1 MENIGN
7 PNICTI
13 TVNPKDYFEKFK
25 NKSLNK
31 KQKGVRKDTKGMCFD
46 AYTDRITSLGKKK
59 KKKKKKKKNKKKKKK
74 NRPKKNDSKKISGL
88 KIQKWRWQLS
98 IRFNLLAWMINV
110 NVILME

>member
-1 MENIGN
+1 MGLYWVENIGN

-59 KKKKKKKKNKKKKKK
+59 KQKK
-74 NRPKKNDSKKISGL
+74 NRPKKNDSKKISG
-88 KIQKWRWQLS
+88 
-98 IRFNLLAWMINV
+98 
-110 NVILME
+110 

>member
-25 NKSLNK
+25 NKFLNK

-59 KKKKKKKKNKKKKKK
+59 KKQTKKN
-74 NRPKKNDSKKISGL
+74 NSEKISG
-88 KIQKWRWQLS
+88 
-98 IRFNLLAWMINV
+98 
-110 NVILME
+110 